1 MNRVDR
7 PDSRVPASVPSSV
20 YGEARQATGG
30 ECGVPGRVS
39 DADFHIAAPRMR
51 KRGQHTHT
59 TSI

>member
-1 MNRVDR
+1 
-7 PDSRVPASVPSSV
+7 VPSSV